1 MSDEEIEAVAKR
13 MGLTKDQLADI
24 VLKSAG
30 GNVPDHTE
38 HTSYYEKYK
47 NVPGML
53 PNDIKITG
61 DYLSGL
67 GKDIKNS
74 FTDID
79 PLLQLGLVENVFGNS
94 TPLNQYYTNKNSQD
108 NAALQ
113 RAYQDMIREENQ
125 SEIDQKEAEADKVE
139 QQNKLNATNEAIKNT
154 QDVLAKA
161 YKDYNDALV
170 NNDSAAADV
179 ASKQIAYYQN
189 KLKQLGGEDIYGQGY
204 TEELQ
209 KDNVNR
215 QTQKTYA
222 EKLEAMI
229 PSTLKNTKTKQE
241 WIDRIQSELDKGNIS
256 QDQAAALYSKISGKG
271 TYQEKSNDAAHAT
284 GDSIR
289 SEKAKKY
296 AEDKDLQDAAS
307 TAIKSNTPPSNLDNA
322 TRDKVR
328 AMGYSWDGRSK
339 KWQQK

>member
-30 GNVPDHTE
+30 GNVPDLTE

-154 QDVLAKA
+154 QDDLAKA

-222 EKLEAMI
+222 EKLEATDEEVAEYAGLALEEI
-229 PSTLKNTKTKQE
+229 QE
-241 WIDRIQSELDKGNIS
+241 MVKGM
-256 QDQAAALYSKISGKG
+256 
-271 TYQEKSNDAAHAT
+271 
-284 GDSIR
+284 
-289 SEKAKKY
+289 
-296 AEDKDLQDAAS
+296 
-307 TAIKSNTPPSNLDNA
+307 
-322 TRDKVR
+322 
-328 AMGYSWDGRSK
+328 AMCV
-339 KWQQK
+339 